1 MKNIINNIKNVG
13 KTFFL
18 MVLIALIVA
27 IALLFVDPIY
37 SIILVVS
44 GILGFILGVSVIK
57 VLVPDN
63 PEKLMADLT
72 ELLDKYKIDELNNL
86 N

>member
-44 GILGFILGVSVIK
+44 GILGFILGVSIIK

-63 PEKLMADLT
+63 PEKLMAYLT
-72 ELLDKYKIDELNNL
+72 ELLDKHKIDELNNL

>member
-1 MKNIINNIKNVG
+1 MENFINNMKNLG
-13 KTFFL
+13 KTFFF
-18 MVLIALIVA
+18 MVLIALVVA

-44 GILGFILGVSVIK
+44 GIMGFILGVQLIK
-57 VLVPDN
+57 IMISNN
-63 PEKLMADLT
+63 PEKLISELK
-72 ELLDKYKIDELNNL
+72 ELLDKHKIDELNNL